1 MRLKKIIK
9 NLEDKFPIELAE
21 EWDNV
26 GLLIGN
32 AEKDIK
38 SIILCLDITKEI
50 VEKAVAYKVDLIIS
64 HHPFIF
70 SPIKKITTDE
80 VNGDKILKLV
90 QNDIAV
96 YSMHTNIDSGIDGLN
111 DFIIK
116 KIGQEGKV
124 FAVSNNSSIEL
135 RKLVTSD
142 LIDTKNKIINP
153 LRIQKLK
160 NFITIEEL
168 CKIIKEKLCIPN
180 VRVVGDTVKLVKSYA
195 ICTGSGMSF
204 SGNVKKKA
212 DVFITGDLKYHESL
226 DASELNQ
233 TIIDLGHY
241 ESEYLFVELLEEN
254 LKTFFDGTIL
264 KEYGQAVFKVT

>member
-9 NLEDKFPIELAE
+9 QLEGKFPLELAE

-26 GLLIGN
+26 GLLLDSTRR
-32 AEKDIK
+32 EIK
-38 SIILCLDITKEI
+38 SIMLCLDITRD
-50 VEKAVAYKVDLIIS
+50 VVDKAVANKVDLIIS

-70 SPIKKITTDE
+70 PPLKKITTDE
-80 VNGDKILKLV
+80 VNGEKILKLAR
-90 QNDIAV
+90 NNIAV
-96 YSMHTNIDSGIDGLN
+96 YSMHTNIDSGIGGLN

-124 FAVSNNSSIEL
+124 FAISNNRSIEL

-142 LIDTKNKIINP
+142 LIDAKDKIINP

-160 NFITIEEL
+160 SAITIGEL

-180 VRVVGDTVKLVKSYA
+180 VRVVGDTAKLVKSYA

-264 KEYGQAVFKVT
+264 KEYGQAVFKVI

>member
-9 NLEDKFPIELAE
+9 QLEEKFPLELAE

-26 GLLIGN
+26 GLLLDSTRR
-32 AEKDIK
+32 EIK
-38 SIILCLDITKEI
+38 SIMLCLDITRD
-50 VEKAVAYKVDLIIS
+50 VVDKAVANKVDLIIS

-70 SPIKKITTDE
+70 SPLKKITTDE
-80 VNGDKILKLV
+80 VNGEKILKLAR
-90 QNDIAV
+90 NNIAV
-96 YSMHTNIDSGIDGLN
+96 YSMHTNIDSGIGGLN

-124 FAVSNNSSIEL
+124 FAISNNRSIEL
-135 RKLVTSD
+135 RKLVTND
-142 LIDTKNKIINP
+142 LINSKYKIINP

-160 NFITIEEL
+160 NAITIEEL

-180 VRVVGDTVKLVKSYA
+180 VRVVGDTAKLVKSYA

-204 SGNVKKKA
+204 SENVKRKV

-226 DASELNQ
+226 DASESNQ

-254 LKTFFDGTIL
+254 LKIFFDGKIL
-264 KEYGQAVFKVT
+264 KEYGQAVFKMV

>member
-9 NLEDKFPIELAE
+9 QLEGKFPLELAE

-26 GLLIGN
+26 GLLLDSTRR
-32 AEKDIK
+32 EIK
-38 SIILCLDITKEI
+38 SIMLCLDITRD
-50 VEKAVAYKVDLIIS
+50 VVDKAVANKVDLIIS

-70 SPIKKITTDE
+70 SPLKKITADE
-80 VNGDKILKLV
+80 VNGEKILKLAR
-90 QNDIAV
+90 NNIAV
-96 YSMHTNIDSGIDGLN
+96 YSMHTNIDSGIGGLN

-124 FAVSNNSSIEL
+124 FAISNNRSIEL

-142 LIDTKNKIINP
+142 LIDAKDKIINP

-160 NFITIEEL
+160 SAITIEEL

-180 VRVVGDTVKLVKSYA
+180 VRVVGDTAKLVKSYA

-254 LKTFFDGTIL
+254 LKIFFDGTIL
-264 KEYGQAVFKVT
+264 KEYGQAVFKNL

>member
-9 NLEDKFPIELAE
+9 QLEGKFPLELAE

-26 GLLIGN
+26 GLLLDSTRR
-32 AEKDIK
+32 EIK
-38 SIILCLDITKEI
+38 SIMLCLDITRD
-50 VEKAVAYKVDLIIS
+50 VVDKAVANKVDLIIS

-70 SPIKKITTDE
+70 YPLKKITTDE
-80 VNGDKILKLV
+80 VNGEKILKLAR
-90 QNDIAV
+90 NNIAV
-96 YSMHTNIDSGIDGLN
+96 YSMHTNIDSGIGGLN

-124 FAVSNNSSIEL
+124 FAISDNRSIEL

-142 LIDTKNKIINP
+142 LIDEKDKIINP

-160 NFITIEEL
+160 SAITIEEL

-180 VRVVGDTVKLVKSYA
+180 VRVVGDTAKLVKSYA

-212 DVFITGDLKYHESL
+212 DVSTYKEILSSNAYFSIK
-226 DASELNQ
+226 Q
-233 TIIDLGHY
+233 
-241 ESEYLFVELLEEN
+241 YLFYRMASVPFEKKKELIELGIKQNIQCIEGMQ
-254 LKTFFDGTIL
+254 LTGTSAL
-264 KEYGQAVFKVT
+264 

>member
-70 SPIKKITTDE
+70 SPIKKITTYE

-124 FAVSNNSSIEL
+124 FAVSNNNSIEL

-180 VRVVGDTVKLVKSYA
+180 VRVVGDTEKLVKSYA

-204 SGNVKKKA
+204 SENVKKKV

-226 DASELNQ
+226 DANELNQ
-233 TIIDLGHY
+233 IIIDFGHY

-254 LKTFFDGTIL
+254 LKTFFDGIIL
-264 KEYGQAVFKVT
+264 KDYGKAVFKMV

>member
-9 NLEDKFPIELAE
+9 QLEGKFPLELAE

-26 GLLIGN
+26 GLLLDSTRR
-32 AEKDIK
+32 EIK
-38 SIILCLDITKEI
+38 SIMLCLDITRD
-50 VEKAVAYKVDLIIS
+50 VVDKAVANKVDLIIS

-70 SPIKKITTDE
+70 YPLKKITTDE
-80 VNGDKILKLV
+80 VNGEKILKLAR
-90 QNDIAV
+90 NNIAV
-96 YSMHTNIDSGIDGLN
+96 YSMHTNIDSGIGGLN

-124 FAVSNNSSIEL
+124 FAISNNRSIEL

-142 LIDTKNKIINP
+142 LIDAKDKIINP

-160 NFITIEEL
+160 SAITIEEL

-264 KEYGQAVFKVT
+264 KEYGQAVFKVI

>member
-9 NLEDKFPIELAE
+9 QLEGKFPLELAE

-26 GLLIGN
+26 GLLLDSTRR
-32 AEKDIK
+32 EIK
-38 SIILCLDITKEI
+38 SIMLCLDITRD
-50 VEKAVAYKVDLIIS
+50 VVDKAVANKVDLIIS

-70 SPIKKITTDE
+70 SPLKKITTDE
-80 VNGDKILKLV
+80 VNGEKILKLAR
-90 QNDIAV
+90 NNIAV
-96 YSMHTNIDSGIDGLN
+96 YSMHTNIDSGIGGLN

-124 FAVSNNSSIEL
+124 FVISDNRCVEL
-135 RKLVTSD
+135 RKLVIGD
-142 LIDTKNKIINP
+142 LIDAKDKIINP

-160 NFITIEEL
+160 SAITIEEL

-264 KEYGQAVFKVT
+264 KEYGQAVFKVI

>member
-9 NLEDKFPIELAE
+9 QLEGKFPLELAE

-26 GLLIGN
+26 GLLLDSTRR
-32 AEKDIK
+32 EIK
-38 SIILCLDITKEI
+38 SIMLCLDITRDI
-50 VEKAVAYKVDLIIS
+50 VDNAVANKVDLIIS

-70 SPIKKITTDE
+70 SPLKKITTDE
-80 VNGDKILKLV
+80 VNGEKILKLAR
-90 QNDIAV
+90 NNIAV
-96 YSMHTNIDSGIDGLN
+96 YSMHTNIDSGIGGLN

-124 FAVSNNSSIEL
+124 FAISDNRSIEL

-142 LIDTKNKIINP
+142 LIDAKDKIINP

-160 NFITIEEL
+160 SAITIEEL
-168 CKIIKEKLCIPN
+168 CKIIKEKLCIAN
-180 VRVVGDTVKLVKSYA
+180 VRVVGDTAKLVKSYA

-264 KEYGQAVFKVT
+264 KEYGQAVFKVI

>member
-9 NLEDKFPIELAE
+9 QLEGKFPLELAE

-26 GLLIGN
+26 GLLLDSTRR
-32 AEKDIK
+32 EIK
-38 SIILCLDITKEI
+38 SIMLCLDITRD
-50 VEKAVAYKVDLIIS
+50 VVDKAVANKVDLIIS

-70 SPIKKITTDE
+70 YPLKKITTDE
-80 VNGDKILKLV
+80 VNGEKILKLAR
-90 QNDIAV
+90 NNIAV
-96 YSMHTNIDSGIDGLN
+96 YSMHTNIDSGIGGLN

-124 FAVSNNSSIEL
+124 FAISNNRSIEL

-142 LIDTKNKIINP
+142 LIDEKDKIINP
-153 LRIQKLK
+153 LRIQKFK
-160 NFITIEEL
+160 SAITIEEL
-168 CKIIKEKLCIPN
+168 CKIIKEKLCISN
-180 VRVVGDTVKLVKSYA
+180 IRVVGDTARLVKSYA

-226 DASELNQ
+226 DAVEEGK

-264 KEYGQAVFKVT
+264 KEYGQAVFKVI

>member
-9 NLEDKFPIELAE
+9 QLEGKFPLELAE

-26 GLLIGN
+26 GLLLDSTRR
-32 AEKDIK
+32 EIK
-38 SIILCLDITKEI
+38 SIMLCLDITRD
-50 VEKAVAYKVDLIIS
+50 VVDKAVANKVDLIIS

-70 SPIKKITTDE
+70 SPLKKITADE
-80 VNGDKILKLV
+80 VNGEKILKLAR
-90 QNDIAV
+90 NNIAV
-96 YSMHTNIDSGIDGLN
+96 YSMHTNIDSGIGGLN

-124 FAVSNNSSIEL
+124 FAISNNRSIEL

-142 LIDTKNKIINP
+142 LIDAKDKIINP

-160 NFITIEEL
+160 SAITIEEL

-180 VRVVGDTVKLVKSYA
+180 VRVVGDTAKLVKSYA

-264 KEYGQAVFKVT
+264 KEYGQAVFKVI

>member
-9 NLEDKFPIELAE
+9 QLEGKFPLELAE

-26 GLLIGN
+26 GLLLDSTRR
-32 AEKDIK
+32 EIK
-38 SIILCLDITKEI
+38 SIMLCLDITRD
-50 VEKAVAYKVDLIIS
+50 VVDKAVANKVDLIIS

-70 SPIKKITTDE
+70 SPLKKITTDE
-80 VNGDKILKLV
+80 VNGEKILKLAR
-90 QNDIAV
+90 NNIAV
-96 YSMHTNIDSGIDGLN
+96 YSMHTNIDSGIGGLN

-124 FAVSNNSSIEL
+124 FAISNNRSIEL

-142 LIDTKNKIINP
+142 LIDAKDKIINP

-160 NFITIEEL
+160 SAITIGEL

-180 VRVVGDTVKLVKSYA
+180 VRVVGDTAKLVKSYA

-254 LKTFFDGTIL
+254 LKIFFDGTIL
-264 KEYGQAVFKVT
+264 KEYGQAVFKNL

>member
-9 NLEDKFPIELAE
+9 QLEGKFPLELAE

-26 GLLIGN
+26 GLLLDSTRR
-32 AEKDIK
+32 EIK
-38 SIILCLDITKEI
+38 SIMLCLDITRD
-50 VEKAVAYKVDLIIS
+50 VVDKAVANKVDLIIS

-70 SPIKKITTDE
+70 SPLKKITTDE
-80 VNGDKILKLV
+80 VNGEKILKLAR
-90 QNDIAV
+90 NNIAV
-96 YSMHTNIDSGIDGLN
+96 YSMHTNIDSGIGGLN

-142 LIDTKNKIINP
+142 LIDTKDKIINP

-180 VRVVGDTVKLVKSYA
+180 VRVVGDTAKLVKSYA

-264 KEYGQAVFKVT
+264 KEYGQAVFKVI